1 MGCQIYHPT
10 ENLGSID
17 KAEQTGAKT
26 VFNANPLDKDVKSRN
41 LGPQ

>member
-10 ENLGSID
+10 EHLGSID

-26 VFNANPLDKDVKSRN
+26 VFNANPLDKDIKSRN